1 MTQETPAG
9 AVLEFE
15 PWAGRFSERVVLV
28 TGAAGGLG
36 AQAVQRL
43 HSEGAIVIATDIR
56 RPDTGHAALSLE
68 LDVADPEA
76 WAQAAQRIRDA
87 YGRLDGAL
95 FCHGIQGPEHTI
107 QDVPIAGWKK
117 TLEINLDGCF
127 YGLQVVVPLMRQ
139 ENYGRIVMLSS
150 IAGRE
155 GNENMS
161 AYAVSKA
168 GLITLA
174 KTVAKETARNG
185 ITINCIAPSMFN
197 TRLLEDLSAE
207 RNAALLAR
215 VPMQRVG
222 EPQEFSAL
230 ALWLLS
236 PEASYMTGQVLDLSG
251 GRNTA

>member
-1 MTQETPAG
+1 MMNYLPAVG
-9 AVLEFE
+9 IGDFA
-15 PWAGRFSERVVLV
+15 PWEGRFSERVVLV

-36 AQAVQRL
+36 ADAVQRL
-43 HSEGAIVIATDIR
+43 VREGAIVVAADIR
-56 RPDTGHAALSLE
+56 KPETRDAGLSLE
-68 LDVADPEA
+68 LDVADPGAWREA
-76 WAQAAQRIRDA
+76 ARGISDK

-95 FCHGIQGPEHTI
+95 FCHGIQGPEQTV
-107 QDVPIAGWKK
+107 QDVPVAKWKE

-127 YGLQVVVPLMRQ
+127 YGLQVVVPLMQ
-139 ENYGRIVMLSS
+139 QGNYGRIVMLSS

-168 GLITLA
+168 GMIALA
-174 KTVAKETARNG
+174 KTVAKETAASG

-197 TRLLEDLSAE
+197 TRLLEDLSPE

-215 VPMQRVG
+215 VPMERAG

-236 PEASYMTGQVLDLSG
+236 SESSYMTGQVLDLSG